1 MKDFLLR
8 VKEKFAQPQEEEE
21 DYSTQGEE
29 YVELGDGPSGKEERS
44 KITVR
49 PFVMDEFEDI
59 KEILD
64 VLREGSTIALVNIK
78 PLKDKD
84 LVELK
89 RAISKLRKTCDA
101 IDGDIAGFGEDYV
114 VAAPY
119 FAKIHRGS
127 SVIREQVFFV
137 FSIENSYTYGY
148 FNVSLSAGITFFVK
162 TFKYGSENCIVSATM
177 AQSGT

>member
-8 VKEKFAQPQEEEE
+8 IKERFNRPVEPE
-21 DYSTQGEE
+21 DDEAMNS
-29 YVELGDGPSGKEERS
+29 YVEVSTGSERDDKGKVN
-44 KITVR
+44 VR
-49 PFVMDEFEDI
+49 RFVIEEFEDI

-89 RAISKLRKTCDA
+89 RAVSKLRKTCEA

-114 VAAPY
+114 VAVPY
-119 FAKIHRGS
+119 FARIHRAGA
-127 SVIREQVFFV
+127 
-137 FSIENSYTYGY
+137 
-148 FNVSLSAGITFFVK
+148 VSNAATPLS
-162 TFKYGSENCIVSATM
+162 E
-177 AQSGT
+177 

>member
-1 MKDFLLR
+1 MKDFFLR

-29 YVELGDGPSGKEERS
+29 YVELGDAPSKEERS

-49 PFVMDEFEDI
+49 PFVMEEFEDI

-78 PLKDKD
+78 PLKEKD

-119 FAKIHRGS
+119 FARIHRGS
-127 SVIREQVFFV
+127 GIRE
-137 FSIENSYTYGY
+137 
-148 FNVSLSAGITFFVK
+148 
-162 TFKYGSENCIVSATM
+162 
-177 AQSGT
+177 